1 MAAFAGADAAAAKIR
16 AAPVPRITRINGA
29 GALGT
34 PGHLVGDAEKRPLA
48 AHLPDTRKVRRE
60 NLAPLFN

>member
-16 AAPVPRITRINGA
+16 AAPVPKINGA